1 VATPDV
7 VLPHA
12 LEQSTTAPPSVAELS
27 GHVGWLRSGLLLGVT
42 AALTFTVLPGSA
54 SADPGDVTDSGRA
67 AQLVAESSHELE
79 VVSEQ
84 LNEAKVQLEQQQA
97 AVALADQA
105 AADAQAQ
112 RDALDGQ
119 VRQIARSAYTSEGFT
134 RLDVMLTSDSADE
147 FVHQL
152 GTLDAIAG
160 HTNAQVAQVAD
171 VAKAAERAQA
181 EADEAE
187 ATARKTVEDI
197 SAQQQEL
204 EGQIADY
211 QRQYDALSAAER
223 EQVARAR
230 GGEAVTAPA
239 QAQAQAAAPTQAA
252 PAAAPAPAAAG
263 APSSAAQ
270 VAVNTALAQVGDPYV
285 WGAGGPDSFDCSGLT
300 QYAYS
305 AAGVS
310 LPHSSKSQSTMGT
323 PVSASDL
330 QPGDLLFYYSP
341 TSHVAMYIGNG
352 QMVHASTAGE
362 PVKVVAFGSMG
373 GFTHA
378 RRIAG

>member
-12 LEQSTTAPPSVAELS
+12 LEQSTTALPSVAAPS

-134 RLDVMLTSDSADE
+134 RLDVMLTSDSAEE
-147 FVHQL
+147 FVH
-152 GTLDAIAG
+152 
-160 HTNAQVAQVAD
+160 
-171 VAKAAERAQA
+171 
-181 EADEAE
+181 
-187 ATARKTVEDI
+187 
-197 SAQQQEL
+197 
-204 EGQIADY
+204 
-211 QRQYDALSAAER
+211 
-223 EQVARAR
+223 
-230 GGEAVTAPA
+230 
-239 QAQAQAAAPTQAA
+239 
-252 PAAAPAPAAAG
+252 
-263 APSSAAQ
+263 
-270 VAVNTALAQVGDPYV
+270 
-285 WGAGGPDSFDCSGLT
+285 
-300 QYAYS
+300 
-305 AAGVS
+305 
-310 LPHSSKSQSTMGT
+310 
-323 PVSASDL
+323 
-330 QPGDLLFYYSP
+330 
-341 TSHVAMYIGNG
+341 
-352 QMVHASTAGE
+352 
-362 PVKVVAFGSMG
+362 
-373 GFTHA
+373 
-378 RRIAG
+378 